1 MDPIQL
7 LAQHLAAQ
15 SSLKQDQINL
25 ICSHFRVEKVRPEV
39 RIASQGRP
47 YGKLVF
53 VADGI
58 LRVFVVTPDGD
69 EVVKNFV
76 EQNGFF
82 ADLECTEKDR
92 PAVLNLSAVTHC
104 TLLTL
109 SKMDSARLVKLFPNW
124 EHMMREGAMRA
135 MNEMIRKQEFLRIGT
150 SAEQYRHLVENFPNL
165 IQHVSLKHIASYLRI
180 TQSSLSRIRKQGW

>member
-1 MDPIQL
+1 MDPIQH

-15 SSLKQDQINL
+15 SSLKQDEIDL
-25 ICSHFRVEKVRPEV
+25 VCSHFRVERIHRET
-39 RIASQGRP
+39 RIATQGRP
-47 YGKLVF
+47 YGKIVF
-53 VADGI
+53 VVDGI
-58 LRVFVVTPDGD
+58 LRVFVATPDGD

-76 EQNGFF
+76 EKSGFF
-82 ADLECTEKDR
+82 ADLECIEKDR
-92 PAVLNLSAVTHC
+92 PAVLNLSAVTDC

-109 SKMDSARLVKLFPNW
+109 SKMDSTRLVKLFPNW

-150 SAEQYRHLVENFPNL
+150 SVDQYRHFVENFPNL
-165 IQHVSLKHIASYLRI
+165 VQHVSLKHIASYLGI

>member
-1 MDPIQL
+1 M
-7 LAQHLAAQ
+7 
-15 SSLKQDQINL
+15 
-25 ICSHFRVEKVRPEV
+25 
-39 RIASQGRP
+39 
-47 YGKLVF
+47 
-53 VADGI
+53 
-58 LRVFVVTPDGD
+58 VTPDGD

-76 EQNGFF
+76 EKNGFF

-92 PAVLNLSAVTHC
+92 PAVLNLSAVTDC
-104 TLLTL
+104 TLLKL
-109 SKMDSARLVKLFPNW
+109 SRMDSTRLVKLFPDW

-165 IQHVSLKHIASYLRI
+165 IQRVSLKHIASYLGI

>member
-15 SSLKQDQINL
+15 SSLKQDQIKL
-25 ICSHFRVEKVRPEV
+25 ICSHFRVEKVRPEA

-109 SKMDSARLVKLFPNW
+109 SKMDSTRLVKLFPNW

-135 MNEMIRKQEFLRIGT
+135 MNEMLRKQEFLRIGT
-150 SAEQYRHLVENFPNL
+150 SAEQYRHLVENFPDL